1 MRLGADPDRAD
12 LEECVAC
19 CEHPDCDRLVHCL
32 CLTVCVGATSP
43 LREDAV
49 HYCRSFLENLFQLCA
64 AEIRHHLFVL
74 FLLVSL
80 PLFLRTVILLLGAV
94 IKYLWNISDR

>member
-1 MRLGADPDRAD
+1 MRLGADPGRAD
-12 LEECVAC
+12 LEESVAC
-19 CEHPDCDRLVHCL
+19 CEHPDCDRLVRCL
-32 CLTVCVGATSP
+32 CLTVCVGAASP

-74 FLLVSL
+74 FLTSCLLTLV
-80 PLFLRTVILLLGAV
+80 FEDCDIVIRSR
-94 IKYLWNISDR
+94 Y